1 MPRVVPDQR
10 DKFENDELFRKL
22 SRETEIRYTGFRDRQ
37 PEERHIRFQSDC
49 REGHADIGYP
59 GSGINLQLAF
69 VSNAWSDVEE
79 DRVATQEFVD
89 FQREHGKV
97 HLKSQFIM
105 NGVSV
110 MWRGWIDLQRL
121 DGAGWLE
128 FDEERARVED
138 QILREQIEQYNRH
151 LHGIDDQQRHL
162 QEEREQRAEVE
173 AEVSTLAETAKTE
186 KWKDEEWRSWE
197 LREEVGMKES
207 FRRKLVSSRLKCAGH
222 VGRMEGGAVDGE
234 NRFDVLGG

>member
-1 MPRVVPDQR
+1 MLIAPPTRSP
-10 DKFENDELFRKL
+10 
-22 SRETEIRYTGFRDRQ
+22 TTW
-37 PEERHIRFQSDC
+37 
-49 REGHADIGYP
+49 
-59 GSGINLQLAF
+59 SGINLQLAF
-69 VSNAWSDVEE
+69 VSNAWSEAEE
-79 DRVATQEFVD
+79 DRIATQEFVD
-89 FQREHGKV
+89 FQRERGKV

-110 MWRGWIDLQRL
+110 IWRGWIDLQRL

-173 AEVSTLAETAKTE
+173 AEVAEALLHFSGNMHNNNNYHK
-186 KWKDEEWRSWE
+186 
-197 LREEVGMKES
+197 
-207 FRRKLVSSRLKCAGH
+207 
-222 VGRMEGGAVDGE
+222 
-234 NRFDVLGG
+234 